1 MNRILAFLSVMLCTA
16 LSAQN
21 EVSFS
26 SELLSTNDSIFTI
39 RFSGT
44 MAPSWHVYS
53 VDNAGGPT
61 PAEFVAEKLE
71 GCQLVGSLE
80 PVGESKHVF
89 DDVFGCEVSF
99 FEGKCAFE
107 QKIKV
112 IADSYTIAG
121 YMVYGACNNETCLPP
136 TNVEF
141 SYTGA
146 LVSNNETID
155 ADTTSATGTHSLLWI
170 FLSCLLGGFVA
181 LLTPC
186 VWPMIPLTVSYFLKH
201 STSRSRAIRDASLYG
216 LSIVVIYVA
225 LGLIITLVSGRPDAL
240 NAMSTNAVFNIFFTL
255 LLIMFGL
262 SLLGAFELTLPASW
276 SNAVDRK
283 SEAVGGVLGIFLM
296 AFMLALVSFSCT
308 GPIIGFLLVELSTV
322 GSIVAPTIGML
333 GFSVAL
339 ALPFTLFAMFPS
351 LMNKIPRSGSWM
363 MTVKTTLG
371 FIEILFAFKFF
382 SVADIAYGWGLLP
395 RETFLS
401 LWIALAVAYALC
413 MWGIIKM
420 PHDAG
425 SNVSIG
431 RLMTGIVA
439 FAFAIYLV
447 PGLWGAP
454 LNAVSA
460 FAPPI
465 ETQDFVIGANA
476 YNGVDT
482 HKNAIK
488 YDDLEQAKQAAK
500 TENKK
505 LLIDFTGYGC
515 VNCRKMEQTVL
526 SNIDVKQ
533 LINDNFIRVTL
544 YVDDKHKLTEKEEV
558 MENGKT
564 VTLRTIGDKWSLLQ
578 RQLSGVNAQPFFV
591 IMNPVSEEV
600 VATSAFTEDVATF
613 VAFLNS

>member
-1 MNRILAFLSVMLCTA
+1 MNKIFTLLSVFLCTA
-16 LSAQN
+16 LAAQN
-21 EVSFS
+21 EVNFS
-26 SELLSTNDSIFTI
+26 LEKSSVTDSIFTI
-39 RFSGT
+39 RFNGT
-44 MAPSWHVYS
+44 MASGWHVYS
-53 VDNAGGPT
+53 VDNSGGPT
-61 PAEFVAEKLE
+61 AAEFVAEKLE
-71 GCQLVGSLE
+71 GCQLVDSL
-80 PVGESKHVF
+80 VAIGDVKRYF
-89 DDVFGCEVSF
+89 DNMFGCEVSL
-99 FEGKCAFE
+99 FEDNCAFE
-107 QKIKV
+107 QKVKIT
-112 IADSYTIAG
+112 ADKYAISG
-121 YMVYGACNNETCLPP
+121 YLVYGACNDQTCLPP

-141 SYTGA
+141 SYEGN
-146 LVSNNETID
+146 LVNSEIVSSENVNEN
-155 ADTTSATGTHSLLWI
+155 SHSLLWI

-201 STSRSRAIRDASLYG
+201 STTRSRAIRDASLYG

-255 LLIMFGL
+255 LLIVFGL
-262 SLLGAFELTLPASW
+262 SLLGAFELTLPSSW

-283 SEAVGGVLGIFLM
+283 SEAVGGALGIFLM

-363 MTVKTTLG
+363 MSVKMTLG

-401 LWIALAVAYALC
+401 LWIALSVAYALC
-413 MWGIIKM
+413 MWGIIRL
-420 PHDAG
+420 PHEYEQNIG
-425 SNVSIG
+425 LG
-431 RLMTGIVA
+431 RLMSGIVA
-439 FAFAIYLV
+439 FAFAIYLI

-465 ETQDFVIGANA
+465 ETQDFVIGANS
-476 YNGVDT
+476 NVDINT
-482 HKNAIK
+482 HKNAVK
-488 YDDLEQAKQAAK
+488 FDDLEQAKQTAK
-500 TENKK
+500 AENKR
-505 LLIDFTGYGC
+505 LLLDFTGYGC

-526 SNIDVKQ
+526 SNVDVKQ

-544 YVDDKHKLTEKEEV
+544 YVDDKHKLAEKEEV
-558 MENGKT
+558 VENGKT
-564 VTLRTIGDKWSLLQ
+564 ITLRTIGDKWSLLQ
-578 RQLSGVNAQPFFV
+578 RQLSGVNAQPFFI
-591 IMNPVSEEV
+591 IMNPDNDEV
-600 VATSAFTEDVATF
+600 VATSAFTEDVQTF